1 MSILETIRVA
11 LSSLRGN
18 LLRTILTMLGI
29 IIGIGAVIA
38 IMAIGRGTTASI
50 TKEING
56 LGSNLLMIYPYIPY
70 DEDNW
75 MTMAQP
81 KAFTLE
87 DVKAMKKLPSVAD
100 VAPSA
105 MSSAKATWNR
115 QVLNAQIDGTS
126 GAFYRVKKQSLA
138 YGRTFTSYE
147 EDNRVNVAIL
157 GSDAAQT
164 LFGQSSAKTIG
175 ETIQI
180 KDIPFKV
187 VGIMSPADAMRSY
200 TNKQIYIPITTGMNM
215 FGQMDI
221 QEMNASAVTFD
232 KIDQARAEIQQLL
245 RSSHKL
251 KPADQDDFQI
261 MTQSE
266 IMQMSS
272 GVNDTM
278 NMLLLGVAVISLI
291 IGGVG
296 IMNIM
301 LVSVTERTR
310 EIGIRKAIGAQRSNI
325 LTQFLTESVFISLIG
340 GIIGIFT
347 GIGGAKLLEKFAS
360 MPIEFSYEP
369 IIYSFTSSV
378 LVGVIFGVYPALKA
392 SKLKPIDALRYE

>member
-1 MSILETIRVA
+1 MNMLETIRVA

-18 LLRTILTMLGI
+18 LLRTVLTMLGI

-81 KAFTLE
+81 KDFTLE

-105 MSSAKATWNR
+105 MSSAKVTWNR
-115 QVLNAQIDGTS
+115 QVLNAQIEGTS

-138 YGRTFTSYE
+138 YGRTFTSIE

-266 IMQMSS
+266 IMQMST

-278 NMLLLGVAVISLI
+278 NLLLLGVAIISLI

-340 GIIGIFT
+340 GIIGIFV

-378 LVGVIFGVYPALKA
+378 LVGIIFGVYPALKA

>member
-1 MSILETIRVA
+1 MSFLETIRVA
-11 LSSLRGN
+11 LSSLRSN

-38 IMAIGRGTTASI
+38 IMAIGRGTSASI

-56 LGSNLLMIYPYIPY
+56 LGSNLLMIYPYAPF
-70 DEDNW
+70 DENNW

-81 KAFTLE
+81 KNFTLE
-87 DVKAMKKLPSVAD
+87 DAKGMEKLPSVAD

-105 MSSAKATWNR
+105 MNSAKASWKR
-115 QVLNAQIDGTS
+115 QVVDAQVEATTES
-126 GAFYRVKKQSLA
+126 FYRVKKLSLK
-138 YGRTFTSYE
+138 YGRTFTHHE
-147 EDNRVNVAIL
+147 VDNRMNVIIL
-157 GSDAAQT
+157 GSDAAQS
-164 LFGQSSAKTIG
+164 LFGQAASTAVG
-175 ETIQI
+175 QTIQL

-187 VGIMSPADAMRSY
+187 VGVMNPANSARSY
-200 TNKQIYIPITTGMNM
+200 TNNQVYIPLTTGMNM
-215 FGQMDI
+215 FGHMNI
-221 QEMNASAVTFD
+221 QEMNASAIAFD
-232 KIDQARAEIQQLL
+232 KIDQAKEEIRQLL

-251 KPADQDDFQI
+251 KPEEQDDFQF

-278 NMLLLGVAVISLI
+278 NLLLLGVAGIALV

-310 EIGIRKAIGAQRSNI
+310 EIGIRKAIGARRSNI

-340 GIIGIFT
+340 GLIGIGT
-347 GIGGAKLLEKFAS
+347 GIGAAKMLQKFAG

-369 IIYSFTSSV
+369 IIYAFTSCV
-378 LVGVIFGVYPALKA
+378 LVGVVFGVYPALKA